1 MKKIFK
7 ISVVFVLVLS
17 MCVSMGL
24 SSYTAEPNEN
34 YYYVDPENP
43 PVDPEVP
50 PVDPEN
56 PPVDPENPPVD
67 PENPPVDPENPPVDP
82 ENPPVDPENPP
93 VDPENPPVDP
103 ENPPVDPE
111 NPPVNPE
118 VPPLVPIIPTTDL
131 VINHIEKYDF
141 EEELIET
148 EILEGLEVGGVIFS
162 LDYVKEF
169 EGLSFVESD
178 VEEIILIEGEN
189 IINLYYTFLS
199 GEYIPENPDFPP
211 GEGEEIESPYIEE
224 FWDGELGPFEDEE
237 DVSRINSFS
246 LVSLESYPDEVN
258 NKTWPNPGS
267 LLLNK
272 SGIEVPGTGNQW
284 EITLEIQGKDKVETS
299 DIVLV
304 IDRSGSMSGQKITD
318 AKNAA
323 KNFVNTLL
331 SDSSKNHIRIAVVS
345 FAGDVTVNSGFQS
358 YSGRNSLIS
367 AINSLNANGGTHIQ
381 AGIRQGSALLNG
393 SIANYKNIVLL
404 GDGAAT
410 YSYKPNSPNS
420 YLEFWKYESNRTYSR
435 TTSAIPESGFNYGST
450 VGAGNSEYTEYQTG
464 GTGQN
469 RYSYNYRHG
478 AHAVAEAEF
487 AKSKGYEIYTIALNA
502 GSEGDWTLENIAS
515 SGNYYSTASSSNL
528 NIIFQE
534 IAERLSNAATGAVVT
549 DPLGDMYSILGI
561 NAGNY
566 NSLITV
572 SHGTLSY
579 DTTTDKII
587 WNIGTI
593 NEGIKYWMKYRVT
606 LDYSAEG
613 GVFYPANKPTYI
625 EYENIDGND
634 AKKYFPIPE
643 FRLRALTFTK
653 LLNSSGYG
661 DKDFDIILE
670 GPTGQYKKTWA
681 VSLNSGQSKSIKG
694 LLPGTYTVREI
705 VPMNFKL
712 IGMSG
717 GGISYVSGNTYELT
731 IGYDDWNVSI
741 DVINE
746 RDNDG
751 WFWEDPDP
759 KVNSFTVGETR
770 NHSSLPIKDKLL
782 YTKLDYFIIPATVE
796 IDNKFN
802 NA

>member
-43 PVDPEVP
+43 PVDPE
-50 PVDPEN
+50 N
-56 PPVDPENPPVD
+56 PPVDPD
-67 PENPPVDPENPPVDP
+67 
-82 ENPPVDPENPP
+82 
-93 VDPENPPVDP
+93 NPPVDP

-304 IDRSGSMSGQKITD
+304 IDRSGSMSGQK
-318 AKNAA
+318 
-323 KNFVNTLL
+323 
-331 SDSSKNHIRIAVVS
+331 
-345 FAGDVTVNSGFQS
+345 
-358 YSGRNSLIS
+358 
-367 AINSLNANGGTHIQ
+367 
-381 AGIRQGSALLNG
+381 
-393 SIANYKNIVLL
+393 
-404 GDGAAT
+404 
-410 YSYKPNSPNS
+410 
-420 YLEFWKYESNRTYSR
+420 
-435 TTSAIPESGFNYGST
+435 
-450 VGAGNSEYTEYQTG
+450 
-464 GTGQN
+464 
-469 RYSYNYRHG
+469 
-478 AHAVAEAEF
+478 
-487 AKSKGYEIYTIALNA
+487 
-502 GSEGDWTLENIAS
+502 
-515 SGNYYSTASSSNL
+515 
-528 NIIFQE
+528 
-534 IAERLSNAATGAVVT
+534 
-549 DPLGDMYSILGI
+549 
-561 NAGNY
+561 
-566 NSLITV
+566 
-572 SHGTLSY
+572 
-579 DTTTDKII
+579 
-587 WNIGTI
+587 
-593 NEGIKYWMKYRVT
+593 
-606 LDYSAEG
+606 
-613 GVFYPANKPTYI
+613 
-625 EYENIDGND
+625 ND
-634 AKKYFPIPE
+634 
-643 FRLRALTFTK
+643 RC
-653 LLNSSGYG
+653 
-661 DKDFDIILE
+661 
-670 GPTGQYKKTWA
+670 
-681 VSLNSGQSKSIKG
+681 
-694 LLPGTYTVREI
+694 
-705 VPMNFKL
+705 
-712 IGMSG
+712 
-717 GGISYVSGNTYELT
+717 
-731 IGYDDWNVSI
+731 
-741 DVINE
+741 
-746 RDNDG
+746 
-751 WFWEDPDP
+751 
-759 KVNSFTVGETR
+759 
-770 NHSSLPIKDKLL
+770 
-782 YTKLDYFIIPATVE
+782 
-796 IDNKFN
+796 
-802 NA
+802 